1 VPAPPDPPAGARP
14 NDPDYAARLRARI
27 AAAGPPPGSPE
38 PQTAA
43 QRADAALRAK
53 IAAEAFQLR
62 SRALRKA
69 QEEVAAVK
77 ADLRALAGEMGPR
90 IQALEARL
98 VVLSRTIGHMLA
110 ELDQTH
116 ATTVVALRRGTTP
129 PLGELVLPEA
139 PEQLADPNAP
149 TPRPGAGP
157 EGP

>member
-1 VPAPPDPPAGARP
+1 MPAPPDPPQK
-14 NDPDYAARLRARI
+14 DPDYAARLRARI

-38 PQTAA
+38 PLTAA

-129 PLGELVLPEA
+129 PLGATIL
-139 PEQLADPNAP
+139 PEQLTDPNAP